1 MKTMMMTNRMS
12 MRMCCYCCGNM
23 QMMRNKQ
30 NESNQHK
37 YIISKERKKYEKTSI
52 PDSIVFR
59 AAA

>member
-12 MRMCCYCCGNM
+12 MRMCCCCCSNM
-23 QMMRNKQ
+23 QMTGNKQ

-37 YIISKERKKYEKTSI
+37 YIISKERKKYEKASI

>member
-1 MKTMMMTNRMS
+1 MKTMMMNRMS
-12 MRMCCYCCGNM
+12 MRMCCCCCSNT
-23 QMMRNKQ
+23 QIMRNKQ

-37 YIISKERKKYEKTSI
+37 YIISKERKKYEKASI